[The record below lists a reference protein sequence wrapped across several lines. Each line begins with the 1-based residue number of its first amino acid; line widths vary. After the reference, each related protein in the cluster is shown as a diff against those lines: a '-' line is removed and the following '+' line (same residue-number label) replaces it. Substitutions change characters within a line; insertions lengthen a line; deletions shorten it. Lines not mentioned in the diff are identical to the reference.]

1 MKSQS
6 LKKIS
11 ILVLVGFAFLFCAS
25 ACYCADYSLAP
36 HKDCHCDNKQTV
48 GKFEPLL
55 IDVVLANNFQ
65 KFHDHVFTTGF
76 PMMQKLSVRFHPV
89 DWSPK
94 LWSSWFIL
102 SSSILIHAPP
112 ASV

>member
-36 HKDCHCDNKQTV
+36 HKDCHCDSKQAV
-48 GKFEPLL
+48 RKFEPLL
-55 IDVVLANNFQ
+55 IDVVLANDFQ
-65 KFHDHVFTTGF
+65 KFHEQVLATGF
-76 PMMQKLSVRFHPV
+76 PLTQELLVKFYPEDGASKLYV
-89 DWSPK
+89 
-94 LWSSWFIL
+94 SWFVV
-102 SSSILIHAPP
+102 SPSILIHAPP